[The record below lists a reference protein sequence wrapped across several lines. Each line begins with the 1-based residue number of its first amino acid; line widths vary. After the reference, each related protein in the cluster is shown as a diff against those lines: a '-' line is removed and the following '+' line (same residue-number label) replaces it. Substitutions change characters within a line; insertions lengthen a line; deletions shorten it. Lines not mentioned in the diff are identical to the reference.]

1 MFTRVLDSLC
11 PWQMSKYPRLILAKN
26 SSVCVCVCHVAY
38 KSGLYPDFLSQY
50 RELVSPFIPSM
61 SKLVRTLCSD
71 SLLMLKHLHYSQ
83 YIVVVCCRMQDDTI
97 KIDWWTAK
105 NLMGPK
111 GNDAFSVVRPFK
123 TPLFTPRYSLFI
135 LRRSRAA
142 RWAKKPK

>member
-1 MFTRVLDSLC
+1 MSLGRKFM
-11 PWQMSKYPRLILAKN
+11 PLADEQIPPINLGKKLW
-26 SSVCVCVCHVAY
+26 CVCHVAY

-97 KIDWWTAK
+97 KID
-105 NLMGPK
+105 
-111 GNDAFSVVRPFK
+111 
-123 TPLFTPRYSLFI
+123 
-135 LRRSRAA
+135 
-142 RWAKKPK
+142 